1 MNIAEEPHEK
11 KWVDKRNKDLAIICV
26 AAGILVEEIGS
37 IAVVIGVME

>member
-11 KWVDKRNKDLAIICV
+11 KWVDKRNEDLAIICV